1 MKRIILLIVIFVLG
15 GLVGYSIGWFQYAGK
30 APISSGQSA
39 APSTASPTQTPTVK
53 PTTPPSPVTPSSP
66 VTSPSPV
73 KNVNFDFA
81 ITAMSG
87 TGLSRIVTA
96 QVTNTGSTDAHN
108 AWAKV
113 EVFSQGA
120 SIKLSNNDFLRVDIG
135 IIKAGAAVTKQVT
148 LQFSVLD
155 GLKITQSG
163 AQLVLTIYSD
173 ENTQTF
179 NYDYKP

>member
-1 MKRIILLIVIFVLG
+1 MKRIILLIVIFILG
-15 GLVGYSIGWFQYAGK
+15 GLAGYSIGWFQYAGK
-30 APISSGQSA
+30 APISSGQSTSP
-39 APSTASPTQTPTVK
+39 PSTSPTQTPTVK
-53 PTTPPSPVTPSSP
+53 PTTLPSP

-73 KNVNFDFA
+73 NNVNFDFA
-81 ITAMSG
+81 ITDISG
-87 TGLSRIVTA
+87 TGLSRTVTA

-120 SIKLSNNDFLRVDIG
+120 RIKLSNNDFLRVDIG

-155 GLKITQSG
+155 GLKITQNG

>member
-1 MKRIILLIVIFVLG
+1 MNTPRPQLHRHLLL
-15 GLVGYSIGWFQYAGK
+15 Q
-30 APISSGQSA
+30 
-39 APSTASPTQTPTVK
+39 
-53 PTTPPSPVTPSSP
+53 
-66 VTSPSPV
+66 SPSPN

-81 ITAMSG
+81 ITDING
-87 TGLSRIVTA
+87 TGLSRTVTS

-120 SIKLSNNDFLRVDIG
+120 SIKLSNSDFLRVDLG
-135 IIKAGAAVTKQVT
+135 IIKAGTAVTKQVT
-148 LQFSVLD
+148 LQFSLLD